1 MATTPPPEP
10 PVEPRRG
17 AVADECLRADQEVW
31 EKVKPVHPRSRF
43 RRFGWRLSR
52 PWRGI

>member
-1 MATTPPPEP
+1 MATTPHPEP
-10 PVEPRRG
+10 SAEPRREPAEQRPG
-17 AVADECLRADQEVW
+17 VEAEVW
-31 EKVKPVHPRSRF
+31 EMVKPVHPRARF